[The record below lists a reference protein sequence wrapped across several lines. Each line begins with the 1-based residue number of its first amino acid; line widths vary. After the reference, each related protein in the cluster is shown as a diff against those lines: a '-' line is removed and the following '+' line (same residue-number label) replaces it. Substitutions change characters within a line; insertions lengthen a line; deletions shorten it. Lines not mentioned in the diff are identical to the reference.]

1 MTIDETSPERCAGPG
16 TPGPTDQDP
25 AAPGHLAAA
34 LQALADSLGTEE
46 FGSESSLS
54 CSEAD
59 ALARLLY
66 LAGHDGPAAWLL
78 AGHTLDGDDDG
89 DRHHHIV
96 FTDGREDH
104 LDATAALAYLAALAA
119 GVEPLHRYRCRCCQ
133 GLYGPGDA
141 GDAGDAEFCPT
152 CTARDAADRGVS
164 S

>member
-1 MTIDETSPERCAGPG
+1 MTSNDSFLARGLGPS
-16 TPGPTDQDP
+16 TPPPTEQDTT
-25 AAPGHLAAA
+25 AHDHLAAA
-34 LQALADSLGTEE
+34 LQALADTLGTEE
-46 FGSESSLS
+46 FGSESSMS

-59 ALARLLY
+59 VLAQLLY

-119 GVEPLHRYRCRCCQ
+119 GVEPLHRYRCWCCQ

-141 GDAGDAEFCPT
+141 GGAEFCPT